1 MYKSTII
8 FRKCEKVVYLQYNE
22 KKIILIF
29 AAALPILYILRK
41 LGAAQKLDYKVL
53 SAKIKFY
60 PSSIR
65 LITAIKIF
73 NSSQENISVQ
83 KVTGVL
89 KVNGI
94 EAAQIDQYLNTLLR
108 PGENL
113 VELNA
118 EVYLNSL
125 SSLFS
130 NRFKVNFSFIGTL
143 KAEGI
148 TLPIIYKY
156 DV

>member
-1 MYKSTII
+1 M
-8 FRKCEKVVYLQYNE
+8 Q
-22 KKIILIF
+22 
-29 AAALPILYILRK
+29 K
-41 LGAAQKLDYKVL
+41 LVAAQKLDYKVL

-65 LITAIKIF
+65 LITALKIF

-125 SSLFS
+125 SSLFA
-130 NRFKVNFSFIGTL
+130 NRLKVNFSFIGTL